1 MRAELP
7 TSLGPSFRRARG
19 EWTIDL
25 TDLPLFHGLSVLS
38 RALGERIVEH
48 CVTERLDIDVERR
61 IKTSENPELAAL
73 GCLGVK
79 LLAERDVVA
88 HVPDDVEG
96 FQHHLRAVFGTL
108 QRERWR
114 TRLFPGDPAVPSEA
128 LVFTFPRPEG
138 FEYRFVLDRV
148 PAGGRDTRFFLRIA
162 VENPHGRRL
171 DLASLRHAIV
181 DDVESREYIAG
192 STRIAQTV
200 RDMMQREAARGRRS
214 HVERQKE
221 GSFIFAQLGKG
232 GLGHLEVLHLAW
244 TERFGDWLA
253 GAEATR
259 LDGVLKRVLLLL
271 EDQTVRAELRAGTTL
286 QMKSG
291 DVRVYLDLS
300 QQRRVLNL
308 AFDQPRRRATVD
320 AYLERM
326 PMLDAVVKKRRAERP
341 LRGLSIL
348 LIHHI
353 TSEVLG
359 LVAAVRALGGDDLTV
374 LFVHY
379 GAEIPNEYMDAILDL
394 EPEVRTLSLQNLQAP
409 GEIEGH
415 FVVSRQFGAPAGLEA
430 LAERLRTT
438 RTRYLE
444 AMQSLAV
451 GLVLQQLGRMRPDG
465 RMLVIEDGGYVMPLL
480 TRRAAEGATVGE
492 LAVEHGLEAVAPE
505 RAGQSLRAVLEAH
518 LVGSVEHTRNG
529 FDRLAA
535 AEKAA
540 GGLIRPAYSIATS
553 RLKVEEE
560 AGEVAAGVLAA
571 VEAVYHALGMVL
583 SRRRPL
589 VIGSRGAIGSRL
601 VRALGSGRLGSDE
614 VLGLDVRAPGRGRR
628 EARSWRALPVARRR
642 AIDLVLGVTGSS
654 VLGAAEVE
662 ELIVHGSASTI
673 VFASGSTKTVEFR
686 GVADYAERLL
696 GARRPRLGGSRVEIV
711 PDEVVDPQSG
721 RRYGTVLNVRLGA
734 RTKRLVFV
742 ANMTPVNFLF
752 YGVPT
757 EAMDPVMAQL
767 LRAALGL
774 LRAAKAGRL
783 GCRLYAVDRDVPD
796 RRL

>member
-1 MRAELP
+1 MPTELP
-7 TSLGPSFRRARG
+7 TSLGPSFRRVRG
-19 EWTIDL
+19 AWTIDL

-48 CVTERLDIDVERR
+48 CLTERLDIDVERR
-61 IKTSENPELAAL
+61 IKSSENPELAAL
-73 GCLGVK
+73 GCVGVK

-114 TRLFPGDPAVPSEA
+114 TRLFPGDPAVPPEA
-128 LVFTFPRPEG
+128 LVFTFPTPEG
-138 FEYRFVLDRV
+138 FDYRFVLDRV
-148 PAGGRDTRFFLRIA
+148 PAGGRDARFYLRIA

-171 DLASLRHAIV
+171 DLASVRHVIV
-181 DDVESREYIAG
+181 DDLDSREYLAG

-200 RDMMQREAARGRRS
+200 RDITQREAARGRRS

-221 GSFIFAQLGKG
+221 GSFIFTQLGKG
-232 GLGHLEVLHLAW
+232 GLGHLQVLHLTW
-244 TERFGDWLA
+244 TERFGGWLA
-253 GAEATR
+253 EPDPTR

-271 EDQTVRAELRAGTTL
+271 EDQTVRAQLRAGATL
-286 QMKSG
+286 QMASG
-291 DVRVYLDLS
+291 SVRVYLDLS
-300 QQRRVLNL
+300 QQQRVLNL

-326 PMLDAVVKKRRAERP
+326 PMLAAVVKKRRAERP
-341 LRGLSIL
+341 LAGLKVL

-359 LVAAVRALGGDDLTV
+359 LVAALRALGADDLTV
-374 LFVHY
+374 LFVRY
-379 GAEIPNEYMDAILDL
+379 GGEIPNEYMDAILDL
-394 EPEVRTLSLQNLQAP
+394 EPAVRSLSLQNLQAP
-409 GEIEGH
+409 EEIEGH
-415 FVVSRQFGAPAGLEA
+415 FVVSRQFSAPDGLET

-438 RTRYLE
+438 RTRYME
-444 AMQSLAV
+444 AMQGLAV
-451 GLVLQQLGRMRPDG
+451 GLALQQLGRLGSDR
-465 RMLVIEDGGYVMPLL
+465 RLLVVEDGGYLMPLL
-480 TRRAAEGATVGE
+480 TKRAAEGATVGE
-492 LAVEHGLEAVAPE
+492 LAAEHGLGTVAPE
-505 RAGQSLRAVLEAH
+505 QARRPLRAVLEAH

-529 FDRLAA
+529 FDRLTAA
-535 AEKAA
+535 GKAA

-583 SRRRPL
+583 SRRQPL

-601 VRALGSGRLGSDE
+601 VSALGSGRLRSDE
-614 VLGLDVRAPGRGRR
+614 VLGLDLRAPRGARL
-628 EARSWRALPVARRR
+628 EARSWRSLPVARRR
-642 AIDLVLGVTGSS
+642 AIDLVLGVTGAS
-654 VLGAAEVE
+654 VLGPAEIE
-662 ELIVHGSASTI
+662 ELILHGSASTI
-673 VFASGSTKTVEFR
+673 VFASGSTKTAEFR
-686 GVADYAERLL
+686 GVADYVERLL
-696 GARRPRLGGSRVEIV
+696 GARSPRIGGRPVEIV

-721 RRYGTVLNVRLGA
+721 RNYGTVLNVRRGA

-767 LRAALGL
+767 LRATLGL

-783 GCRLYAVDRDVPD
+783 ECRLYAVDRDVPD